1 MNKVIP
7 LLIVVNFMIL
17 HSCRPS
23 GQLNEEPED
32 FSAPLSHSDKG
43 SDTAKLKEVDPDPPV
58 KDGQDWKNSQP

>member
-1 MNKVIP
+1 
-7 LLIVVNFMIL
+7 MIL

-32 FSAPLSHSDKG
+32 YSASLSHFDKG